1 MCISCHNFFIPGPR
15 LLGIIVTLSWAGAG
29 SQCSESAPQ
38 EAVQRHLLVGR
49 PHGAQR
55 GEVRG
60 QLGQGRGRGQRG
72 RQLGAGVAGLGVGG
86 VAGAQG
92 EGAGVGPPQA
102 RGPAPEQLT
111 VGGQLGLLQAGR
123 GGGARAGGEPH
134 ARTRSSRRRGVHL
147 VGLQQLH
154 VARGQARRGGEGQPR
169 DVGVVARHGAG
180 RLPAARVLAQRH
192 GTPRA
197 AARRAAGRAHGR
209 HEAGRGGVEAGA
221 RGPEGGVGGVVGR
234 AGHGGERGELWLGG
248 EELQPGLDDGRGAA
262 GVLGLGRPAPV
273 FGLVLG
279 AGRGHCAH
287 QHGAARRARPGLG
300 RHGAARGALTAL
312 TVAVGLEGDLVPL
325 RGAAAARREIKLFGF
340 FFSF

>member
-1 MCISCHNFFIPGPR
+1 M
-15 LLGIIVTLSWAGAG
+15 
-29 SQCSESAPQ
+29 
-38 EAVQRHLLVGR
+38 
-49 PHGAQR
+49 
-55 GEVRG
+55 RG

-102 RGPAPEQLT
+102 RGPATEQLT
-111 VGGQLGLLQAGR
+111 VGRQLGLLQAGR

-134 ARTRSSRRRGVHL
+134 ARPRSSRGRGVHL
-147 VGLQQLH
+147 VGLQQFH

-169 DVGVVARHGAG
+169 DVRVVARHGAG

-192 GTPRA
+192 GTPRP

-221 RGPEGGVGGVVGR
+221 RGPEGGVGGVVGG
-234 AGHGGERGELWLGG
+234 AGHGGEGGELWLGG

-262 GVLGLGRPAPV
+262 GVLGLGPAPV
-273 FGLVLG
+273 FGLVL
-279 AGRGHCAH
+279 ACARRGHRAH

-300 RHGAARGALTAL
+300 RHGAGRGALAGL
-312 TVAVGLEGDLVPL
+312 TLAVRLEGDLVPL
-325 RGAAAARREIKLFGF
+325 GGAAAARWEIKLFGL
-340 FFSF
+340 FFSFKFVRV